1 MSEKTDILKKLDS
14 YKDYANSYQQKQK
27 GSTDLYDLATNEWKD
42 RNPPPSSHTILSS
55 TWFLSLGL
63 IS

>member
-27 GSTDLYDLATNEWKD
+27 GSADSYDIATNNLNKCQGEGNGIRK
-42 RNPPPSSHTILSS
+42 T
-55 TWFLSLGL
+55 
-63 IS
+63 